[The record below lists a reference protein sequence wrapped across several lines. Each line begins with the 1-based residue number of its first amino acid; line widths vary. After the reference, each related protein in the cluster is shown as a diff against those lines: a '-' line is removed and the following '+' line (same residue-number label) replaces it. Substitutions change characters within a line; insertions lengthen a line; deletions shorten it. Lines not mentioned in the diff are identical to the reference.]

1 MLLIQLT
8 ASHGPAECEHAVR
21 LTLRELLRDCAASG
35 IAVNVLEETPTPA
48 GYKSVLLRCEGDTGL
63 LHGTLG
69 AWLGTIQWVFDSP
82 LRPHHPRRNWF
93 VAVQK
98 CEPPRQ
104 LPADGE
110 IVFQACK
117 ASGKGGQHVNTTD
130 SAVHALHVPSGISV
144 KVMSERSQHANKRL
158 ARELLAL
165 KLARLNA
172 QGEGQA
178 RRTRSQQHWEVERGS
193 PVKVFRA

>member
-1 MLLIQLT
+1 
-8 ASHGPAECEHAVR
+8 VR
-21 LTLRELLRDCAASG
+21 LTLRELLRDCAAHG
-35 IAVNVLEETPTPA
+35 IAVQVLEESPTPA
-48 GYKSVLLRCEGDTGL
+48 GYKSVLLRCEGATGPL
-63 LHGTLG
+63 QG
-69 AWLGTIQWVFDSP
+69 WLGTIQWIFDSP

-93 VAVQK
+93 VAVQS
-98 CEPPRQ
+98 CEPPQQ

-130 SAVHALHVPSGISV
+130 SAVHALHVPSGIAV

-165 KLARLNA
+165 KLERLNA

-178 RRTRSQQHWEVERGS
+178 RRARSQQHWEVERGS

>member
-21 LTLRELLRDCAASG
+21 LTLRELLRDCAARG
-35 IAVNVLEETPTPA
+35 IAVDVLEETPTPA

-178 RRTRSQQHWEVERGS
+178 RRTRSQKHWEVERGS

>member
-8 ASHGPAECEHAVR
+8 ASHGPAECEVAVR
-21 LTLRELLRDCAASG
+21 LTLRELLRDCAAQG
-35 IAVNVLEETPTPA
+35 IAVEVLEESPTRA
-48 GYKSVLLRCEGDTGL
+48 GFQSVLLRCEGPTAPL
-63 LHGTLG
+63 NS
-69 AWLGTIQWVFDSP
+69 WFGTIQWVFDSP

-93 VAVQK
+93 VAVQRCK
-98 CEPPRQ
+98 PPQQ

-144 KVMSERSQHANKRL
+144 KVMSERSQHAKKRL
-158 ARELLAL
+158 ARELLAV

-178 RRTRSQQHWEVERGS
+178 RRARSQQHWQVERGS

>member
-35 IAVNVLEETPTPA
+35 IAVDVLEETPTPA
-48 GYKSVLLRCEGDTGL
+48 GYRSVLLRCEGDTGL

-93 VAVQK
+93 VAVQQ

-178 RRTRSQQHWEVERGS
+178 RRTRSQLHWEVERGS

>member
-8 ASHGPAECEHAVR
+8 ASHGPAECEVAVR
-21 LTLRELLRDCAASG
+21 LTLRELLRDCAAQA
-35 IAVNVLEETPTPA
+35 IRVDLLEESPTPA
-48 GYKSVLLRCEGDTGL
+48 GYKSVLLRCEGETGPL
-63 LHGTLG
+63 R

-172 QGEGQA
+172 QGEDRARQA
-178 RRTRSQQHWEVERGS
+178 RSQQHWAVERGS

>member
-1 MLLIQLT
+1 MHKLHASSSVVAALLCLGVSAISHAQLSIKPT
-8 ASHGPAECEHAVR
+8 ALVSRSSGK
-21 LTLRELLRDCAASG
+21 CANVEGASD
-35 IAVNVLEETPTPA
+35 ADVAHV
-48 GYKSVLLRCEGDTGL
+48 
-63 LHGTLG
+63 
-69 AWLGTIQWVFDSP
+69 IQWVCDSP

-158 ARELLAL
+158 ARELLPL

>member
-1 MLLIQLT
+1 MLPCRS
-8 ASHGPAECEHAVR
+8 ASR
-21 LTLRELLRDCAASG
+21 
-35 IAVNVLEETPTPA
+35 
-48 GYKSVLLRCEGDTGL
+48 
-63 LHGTLG
+63 
-69 AWLGTIQWVFDSP
+69 
-82 LRPHHPRRNWF
+82 
-93 VAVQK
+93 
-98 CEPPRQ
+98 PRQ

-117 ASGKGGQHVNTTD
+117 ASGRGGQHVNTTD

>member
-35 IAVNVLEETPTPA
+35 IAVDVLEETPTPA

-130 SAVHALHVPSGISV
+130 SAVH
-144 KVMSERSQHANKRL
+144 
-158 ARELLAL
+158 
-165 KLARLNA
+165 
-172 QGEGQA
+172 
-178 RRTRSQQHWEVERGS
+178 
-193 PVKVFRA
+193 